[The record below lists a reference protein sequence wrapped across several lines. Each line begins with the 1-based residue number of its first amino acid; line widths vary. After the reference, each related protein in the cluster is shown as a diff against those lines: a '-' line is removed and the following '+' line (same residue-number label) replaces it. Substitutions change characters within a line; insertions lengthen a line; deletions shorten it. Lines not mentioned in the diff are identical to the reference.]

1 MKEKILRFTA
11 RLAIVLPA
19 AAILGTT
26 VYTAVLSPTTEQAPS
41 TEVFEVREAHQMDF
55 EAAASDEE
63 TKEPEIEEIT
73 EEPKE
78 PNEPKEP
85 LYTDDDLFCLA
96 AVIYAEAGSDACSDK
111 LRMAVGNVV
120 LNRTKSK
127 YYPNTIRSVIE
138 QPMQYGWLS
147 RDGISFPRGAD
158 DNAVNRAYDCAKRLL
173 EGETTLPENVIFQAE
188 FKQGDGVY
196 EEIDGVYF
204 CMKN

>member
-1 MKEKILRFTA
+1 MKEKIPRLTA
-11 RLAIVLPA
+11 RLAVVLTA

-26 VYTAVLSPTTEQAPS
+26 VYTAVLSPATEQAHS
-41 TEVFEVREAHQMDF
+41 TEVLEATESHKMHF

-63 TKEPEIEEIT
+63 TKEPVIEEIT
-73 EEPKE
+73 EEPEE
-78 PNEPKEP
+78 PGEP

-96 AVIYAEAGSDACSDK
+96 AVIYAEAGSDSCSDK

-147 RDGISFPRGAD
+147 RDGISFPKGAD
-158 DNAVNRAYDCAKRLL
+158 DSAVCRAYDCAERLL
-173 EGETTLPENVIFQAE
+173 EGETVLPENVIFQAE